1 MESQARKDL
10 EEEGCPPCYPTD
22 IEFPLQDPPDK
33 YQKIISYWQSIMGN
47 QYEVLYAQLLDWKQ
61 FRRFQTR
68 NRRHYLHLKT
78 LSAFEDKIRKRRQR
92 HNVEWLVRLQPE
104 LENQSRLADWIEF
117 QDYHFQR
124 HEKIAKEIEDS
135 KAQLADAWKR
145 TEVGDAVNLKRA
157 AQDVEA
163 YQHKMEYAELRLR
176 KHSILL
182 QWIEQERIIMGG
194 GHLRLVK
201 RDLDDEDGASRGVR
215 RTLTRSHQKRQPK
228 ARSLLSPIQA
238 GLWKPRPNKPN
249 MQRQMHML
257 PNVEPV
263 IVDLASRQK
272 SVSGILDGREAKC
285 RGIKKGRTA
294 LRPFRSQRVSK
305 VKRSAEANAKVPS
318 APQLHKVRQKQLD
331 QARCKQENTSQSP
344 YCTPMVVKTRS
355 GRESRRPARWGFQIS
370 G

>member
-22 IEFPLQDPPDK
+22 LEFPLQDAPDR
-33 YQKIISYWQSIMGN
+33 YQEIMSYWQSIMGN

-61 FRRFQTR
+61 FRQFQIR
-68 NRRHYLHLKT
+68 NRRHYLQLKT
-78 LSAFEDKIRKRRQR
+78 LSAFEDKIRERRQR
-92 HNVEWLVRLQPE
+92 HNVEGLVRLQPD

-124 HEKIAKEIEDS
+124 HEEIAKEIEDS

-145 TEVGDAVNLKRA
+145 TEVGDSANVKRA

-163 YQHKMEYAELRLR
+163 YQHKMEYAELRLG

-182 QWIEQERIIMGG
+182 QWIEQERIIMGA
-194 GHLRLVK
+194 GHLRLVE
-201 RDLDDEDGASRGVR
+201 RDLDYEDGASRGVR
-215 RTLTRSHQKRQPK
+215 RTLTRSHRKRQPK
-228 ARSLLSPIQA
+228 ARSVLSPIQA
-238 GLWKPRPNKPN
+238 GIWKPVPNKPN
-249 MQRQMHML
+249 MQRQKHKL
-257 PNVEPV
+257 PNAEPV
-263 IVDLASRQK
+263 IVNLAIPQK
-272 SVSGILDGREAKC
+272 SVSGILDGRETKC
-285 RGIKKGRTA
+285 RSTKGKTA

-305 VKRSAEANAKVPS
+305 FKRSAEANTKVPS
-318 APQLHKVRQKQLD
+318 APRLHKVRQKQLD
-331 QARCKQENTSQSP
+331 QARRKQQKTSQPS
-344 YCTPMVVKTRS
+344 YCTPMVVKTRC